1 VTIPVVALF
10 LLVPFYIVIAGRV
23 SSGTLHAP
31 ELPWDRALPLQP
43 TWALVYGSL
52 YAFLIA
58 LPVFVVRQE
67 EHIRRTFRA
76 YLAVWIAAYV
86 CFLVYPTVA
95 PRPAEVTGEGFAVWG
110 LRSLYGADPPYNCF
124 PSLHVAHSFV
134 SALTCYRLHRQLGLA
149 ALGCASL
156 VAQAV
161 PDLVRA
167 LVGALLGLAF
177 ICPTTLPT
185 AAQTAAGQHVTRGPS
200 GLPLPRFVSL
210 KSGRVNSRIGPGLN
224 YAVDWLYMKP
234 GLPMEIIQEYD
245 NWRRVR
251 DSDGSEG
258 WINQSL
264 LSGRRTA
271 IAAPW
276 QRGKDTQLTLLAEP
290 DREASTVAI
299 VEPGVVGTIK
309 QCNGEWCQM
318 TFDGHTGWIAQTQVW
333 GAYPGEQVKD

>member
-1 VTIPVVALF
+1 MVALF

-156 VAQAV
+156 VAVSTLFTKQHYIADVIAGLLMAAV
-161 PDLVRA
+161 AYVIILRGYPRRSVPELDRRLAPVLA
-167 LVGALLGLAF
+167 LGVLG
-177 ICPTTLPT
+177 I
-185 AAQTAAGQHVTRGPS
+185 
-200 GLPLPRFVSL
+200 VSL
-210 KSGRVNSRIGPGLN
+210 GVAGFWILYALNGR
-224 YAVDWLYMKP
+224 A
-234 GLPMEIIQEYD
+234 
-245 NWRRVR
+245 
-251 DSDGSEG
+251 
-258 WINQSL
+258 
-264 LSGRRTA
+264 
-271 IAAPW
+271 
-276 QRGKDTQLTLLAEP
+276 
-290 DREASTVAI
+290 
-299 VEPGVVGTIK
+299 
-309 QCNGEWCQM
+309 
-318 TFDGHTGWIAQTQVW
+318 
-333 GAYPGEQVKD
+333 